1 MESPESTF
9 AFLSHTLVSALLTFL
24 IGLTLAIGLARLAG
38 KLVQRH
44 GTAHLAMIA
53 RKGVFYI
60 GLIIVVATTLLAL
73 DVNLTAALG
82 AAGILTFAIGFASQT
97 SLSNLISGLF
107 LLGERPFEVGDLI
120 IVGGTR
126 GVVLSIDLL
135 SVKLR
140 TPDNLFVRLPNES
153 IIKNEFTNVT
163 RFPIRR
169 VDVNIGVAYREDPQR
184 VMQVLRE
191 VANANPFCLDEPE
204 PLVLFKDFGA
214 SSLDFLLGVWV
225 EKTQFLKL
233 KNSIMVDVK
242 ARFDAEGIEIPFPHL
257 TLYTGSETTPF
268 PVQLGQP
275 KDEFAPKV
283 D

>member
-1 MESPESTF
+1 MESPESTTALF
-9 AFLSHTLVSALLTFL
+9 SHTLISALLTFL
-24 IGLTLAIGLARLAG
+24 IGLAIAIGLARLAG

-126 GVVLSIDLL
+126 GIVLSIDLL

-184 VMQVLRE
+184 VMRVLRE
-191 VANANPFCLDEPE
+191 VADANPYCLDEPE

-214 SSLDFLLGVWV
+214 SSMDFLLGVWV

-242 ARFDAEGIEIPFPHL
+242 ARLDAEGIEIPFPHL

-268 PVQLGQP
+268 PVQLGQAKEEPVP
-275 KDEFAPKV
+275 KAE
-283 D
+283 

>member
-1 MESPESTF
+1 MQTF
-9 AFLSHTLVSALLTFL
+9 ETITDFFSFPLVNALLTFL
-24 IGLTLAIGLARLAG
+24 IGLVIAIALARFAG
-38 KLVQRH
+38 KLIQRH
-44 GTAHLAMIA
+44 GSAHMAMVA

-60 GLIIVVATTLLAL
+60 GLIIVAATTLLAL

-82 AAGILTFAIGFASQT
+82 AAGILTFAIGFAAQT

-153 IIKNEFTNVT
+153 IIKNEFTNAT

-169 VDVNIGVAYREDPQR
+169 VDVNIGVAYREDPQQ
-184 VMQVLRE
+184 VMRVLRE
-191 VANANPFCLDEPE
+191 IAEANPFCLDEPE

-214 SSLDFLLGVWV
+214 SSQDFLLGVWV
-225 EKTQFLKL
+225 EKSQFLKL
-233 KNSIMVDVK
+233 KNSIMVDIK
-242 ARFDAEGIEIPFPHL
+242 TRFDAEGIEIPFPHIS
-257 TLYTGSETTPF
+257 LYTGSETTPF
-268 PVQLGQP
+268 PI
-275 KDEFAPKV
+275 KSNS
-283 D
+283 

>member
-1 MESPESTF
+1 MESSETLNGF
-9 AFLSHTLVSALLTFL
+9 FSHTLVSALLTL
-24 IGLTLAIGLARLAG
+24 IIGIAIAIALARLAG

-44 GTAHLAMIA
+44 GSAHLAMIA
-53 RKGVFYI
+53 RKAVFYI
-60 GLIIVVATTLLAL
+60 GLIIVLATTLMAL

-120 IVGGTR
+120 IVGSTR
-126 GVVLSIDLL
+126 GIVLSIDLL

-191 VANANPFCLDEPE
+191 VADANPFCLDEPE

-233 KNSIMVDVK
+233 KNSIMVDIK

-268 PVQLGQP
+268 PVQL
-275 KDEFAPKV
+275 DKV
-283 D
+283 IENSTTTKS

>member
-1 MESPESTF
+1 MESPESTIS
-9 AFLSHTLVSALLTFL
+9 FLSHTLVSALLTFL
-24 IGLTLAIGLARLAG
+24 IGLAIAIGLARLAG

-184 VMQVLRE
+184 VMRVLRE
-191 VANANPFCLDEPE
+191 VADANPFCLDEPE

-275 KDEFAPKV
+275 KEEPPPKA

>member
-1 MESPESTF
+1 MESSETLNGF
-9 AFLSHTLVSALLTFL
+9 FSHTLVSALLTL
-24 IGLTLAIGLARLAG
+24 IIGIAIAIALARLAG

-44 GTAHLAMIA
+44 GSAHLAMIA
-53 RKGVFYI
+53 RKAVFYI
-60 GLIIVVATTLLAL
+60 GLIIVLATTLMAL

-126 GVVLSIDLL
+126 GIVLSIDLL

-191 VANANPFCLDEPE
+191 VADANPFCLDEPE

-233 KNSIMVDVK
+233 KNSIMVDIK

-268 PVQLGQP
+268 PVQL
-275 KDEFAPKV
+275 DKV
-283 D
+283 IENSTTTKS

>member
-1 MESPESTF
+1 MESSETLNGF
-9 AFLSHTLVSALLTFL
+9 FSHTLVSALLTL
-24 IGLTLAIGLARLAG
+24 IIGIAIAIALARLAG

-44 GTAHLAMIA
+44 GSAHLAMIA
-53 RKGVFYI
+53 RKAVFYI
-60 GLIIVVATTLLAL
+60 GLIIVIATTLMAL

-126 GVVLSIDLL
+126 GIVLSIDLL

-191 VANANPFCLDEPE
+191 VADANPFCLDEPE

-233 KNSIMVDVK
+233 KNSIMVDIK

-268 PVQLGQP
+268 PVQL
-275 KDEFAPKV
+275 DKV
-283 D
+283 IENSTTTKS

>member
-1 MESPESTF
+1 MESSETLNGF
-9 AFLSHTLVSALLTFL
+9 FSHTLVSALLTL
-24 IGLTLAIGLARLAG
+24 IVGIAIAIALARLAG

-44 GTAHLAMIA
+44 GSAHPAMIA
-53 RKGVFYI
+53 RKAVFYI
-60 GLIIVVATTLLAL
+60 GLIIVLATTLMAL

-126 GVVLSIDLL
+126 GIVLSIDLL

-233 KNSIMVDVK
+233 KNSIMVDIK

-268 PVQLGQP
+268 PVQL
-275 KDEFAPKV
+275 DKV
-283 D
+283 IENSATTKS

>member
-1 MESPESTF
+1 MESSETLNGF
-9 AFLSHTLVSALLTFL
+9 FSHTLVSALLTL
-24 IGLTLAIGLARLAG
+24 IIGLAIAIALARLAG

-44 GTAHLAMIA
+44 GSAHLAMIA
-53 RKGVFYI
+53 RKAVFYI
-60 GLIIVVATTLLAL
+60 GLIIVLATTLMAL

-126 GVVLSIDLL
+126 GIVLSIDLL

-191 VANANPFCLDEPE
+191 VADANPFCLDEPE

-233 KNSIMVDVK
+233 KNSIMVDIK

-268 PVQLGQP
+268 PVQLD
-275 KDEFAPKV
+275 KAIDNSTTTKS
-283 D
+283 